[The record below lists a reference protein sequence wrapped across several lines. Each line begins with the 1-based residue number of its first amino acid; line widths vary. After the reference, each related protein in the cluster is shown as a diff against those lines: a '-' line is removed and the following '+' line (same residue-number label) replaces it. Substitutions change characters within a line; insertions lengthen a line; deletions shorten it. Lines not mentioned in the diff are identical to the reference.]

1 MELTKLKMLAEAAKK
16 PAAPVKKAP
25 AKVAPVKKA
34 PVKAVAKAPAKV
46 APVKKSPAKVSK
58 MVFNKAE
65 AVQAAKDIQ
74 GIRNVVD
81 DALSDLMD
89 KLGKGGNLDKIMKA
103 SGAYQLDTVKD
114 KNGKAVMAAI
124 VEKTAAFR
132 SEIDQLLTE
141 AELMI
146 HQVSLTEGLITEAK
160 DYSDSGEF
168 TDEFYGIVQSV
179 AKIKQLVKN
188 PRWMAWMKTTD
199 SNFATS
205 TVEPA
210 KNFVSAIN
218 DADRALSE
226 IDEEFDKAS

>member
-1 MELTKLKMLAEAAKK
+1 M
-16 PAAPVKKAP
+16 
-25 AKVAPVKKA
+25 
-34 PVKAVAKAPAKV
+34 
-46 APVKKSPAKVSK
+46 
-58 MVFNKAE
+58 
-65 AVQAAKDIQ
+65 Q
-74 GIRNVVD
+74 
-81 DALSDLMD
+81 LS
-89 KLGKGGNLDKIMKA
+89 
-103 SGAYQLDTVKD
+103 
-114 KNGKAVMAAI
+114 
-124 VEKTAAFR
+124 
-132 SEIDQLLTE
+132 
-141 AELMI
+141 
-146 HQVSLTEGLITEAK
+146 LITEAK